1 MDKIKNGLYKHF
13 KGNVYIV
20 IGMATNTETM
30 EDLVI
35 YHQLGKKKIW
45 ARPRSM
51 WDDMIE
57 GKKRF
62 EYIEL

>member
-13 KGNVYIV
+13 KGNVYVV

-35 YHQLGKKKIW
+35 YQQLRKKKIW